1 MACRR
6 SGRSWT
12 RICGRPA
19 RWRPHDQ
26 IGPDPDLTAR
36 SEEPSI
42 VSSGATIEPE
52 YPWRYRMDVS
62 CGIAKLGE
70 VNGIVWRTAQDEV
83 PPQWTGSVEGD
94 RLVVDLLLDQETA
107 TLAATANGHTVT
119 YEPAPDPHLARPLRG
134 RSPPARVARC
144 SGTSTQCVPR

>member
-1 MACRR
+1 MDADLRAP
-6 SGRSWT
+6 GAVAT
-12 RICGRPA
+12 D
-19 RWRPHDQ
+19 DQ
-26 IGPDPDLTAR
+26 IGPDPELTAR

-70 VNGIVWRTAQDEV
+70 VNGIVWLTAQDDV

-94 RLVVDLLLDQETA
+94 RLVVDLLLDQESA

-119 YEPAPDPHLARPLRG
+119 YEPAPIRTSPDPCAG
-134 RSPPARVARC
+134 
-144 SGTSTQCVPR
+144 